1 MQGEYIRHVIR
12 RKTHLSSWK
21 QCFGAYSHRQ
31 LHLEYIFLFLFLFLF
46 LKLRNQ
52 LEPHLREVILY
63 ALALVAEGQGEGNM
77 IETEEALTRLFRHLN
92 GLGHYGDT
100 AFLTALYGAGEI
112 LQAFCRTSAVWG
124 GTYILQS
131 RTSKVVLSEKGEK
144 VVGIMNEEGQVTR
157 CGALVCG
164 KEYIGGKG
172 RGKRVVRRRI
182 SILDSTAFKDVGRA
196 AGSIPPGTFGNEHPI
211 QFVQND
217 WSQGATPEGLFL
229 LHVSTISDR
238 PQELDGM
245 LKRAAQ
251 GIYEGEGMKVH
262 EVFAVEYE
270 EPLGTSS
277 DNVISGLD
285 AMPDNFLLAEKVGQE
300 LYLYESM
307 MQAKALFERLYPG
320 LEFLPAEPQHGMGQ
334 VYQGTQ
340 EDEDAEILEATF
352 RAAHLVDSPHQE
364 TPALD
369 ESEEQLEN
377 SHPEQRLDNNSGPE
391 ILSSASL

>member
-1 MQGEYIRHVIR
+1 M
-12 RKTHLSSWK
+12 
-21 QCFGAYSHRQ
+21 
-31 LHLEYIFLFLFLFLF
+31 
-46 LKLRNQ
+46 
-52 LEPHLREVILY
+52 
-63 ALALVAEGQGEGNM
+63 AEGQGDGNM
-77 IETEEALTRLFRHLN
+77 IETEDALTKLFRHIN

-131 RTSKVVLSEKGEK
+131 RTTKVILSEEGEK
-144 VVGIMNEEGQVTR
+144 VVGIMNEEDQVTR

-172 RGKRVVRRRI
+172 RGERVVRRRI
-182 SILDSTAFKDVGRA
+182 SILDSSAFKGVGRA

-217 WSQGATPEGLFL
+217 WSQGVTPEGLFL
-229 LHVSTISDR
+229 MHVSTMSDR
-238 PQELDGM
+238 PQELDGV

-251 GIYEGEGMKVH
+251 GIYEGEENKVQ

-270 EPLGTSS
+270 EPLGRSAET
-277 DNVISGLD
+277 DITGLD
-285 AMPDNFLLAEKVGQE
+285 AMPSNLLLTEKVGQE

-334 VYQGTQ
+334 VYQGAQ
-340 EDEDAEILEATF
+340 EDEDAEILEATL
-352 RAAHLVDSPHQE
+352 RAANLVDPPQE
-364 TPALD
+364 PPAPD
-369 ESEEQLEN
+369 ETEGISSAQNLEN
-377 SHPEQRLDNNSGPE
+377 DEPQQTLDNSGPDN
-391 ILSSASL
+391 SNSAA